1 MTKQFTYE
9 KQTFQEECVQNI
21 TSIFRDLHQN
31 QAFDKVMK
39 AHHQKNNFPFPI
51 IPENKNIDIMMETGT
66 GKTFTFIQTMLEL
79 CKQFGYKKF
88 IILIPTVP
96 IREGTKSNLQDT
108 KEYFKTIYANEREK
122 EIQTYVYEDGNTSQV
137 TQFINENR
145 LSVLIMTPAS
155 FSSKKNILNR
165 LLEKEIHTPEL
176 YLEEKTPPKT
186 YLESL
191 KRLNP
196 IIIMDEPHRFN
207 GDAFRNYFSGFDNYY
222 LRFGATFPKKAKNNI
237 PLSNVAFTL
246 DSISSFRQNLV
257 KKIVVYTQDVLENT
271 DTLIEV
277 KKVKSSNKAV
287 VQSLQNG
294 ISIRRE
300 LGVGDVYNGK
310 SIRKILKT
318 SVILSDDSKVE
329 IDYELSNEA
338 IRAMIRQTIEIHF
351 EKEKKL
357 FENGIKA
364 LTLFFIKSDTALFRG
379 ENPMIK
385 NIFEEEYIQIRKDW
399 MKKIDADSEYARY
412 LENDFDADGNLQV
425 HKGYFSGDKGTNDAK
440 IKSGVEEILKDKKK
454 LLSFESP
461 TRFIFSIWAL
471 QEGWDNP
478 NVFTICKLSNQGSEI
493 SKLQQIGRGLRIC
506 VDQNLKRKTL
516 QSFHG
521 NQEEFW
527 NVNNLDVVVSSK
539 EQGFVQ
545 AIQNEILANSFFI
558 NSVFSEQELKRLL
571 QEKNNFDDT
580 TVRRLFKLME
590 NKELILFKEMVDGQD
605 VFEKASDYSLLI
617 SKLDLPEDEQNALKN
632 LFAFDGNSYAQD
644 GNQKKEKKKVYIK
657 NQHLEDFKQMW
668 NKLNKKSFYTV
679 ENLDEEQKINLL
691 QAITNEIE
699 ELEIEKIILETRREE
714 LKVDR
719 LEEADAVY
727 GEIVG
732 KMSHQNKVDYLSF
745 VQTLSTE
752 TKTPLSFVVE
762 VFNNLSDNFRKSM
775 LVNNPKMA
783 LAEMVKI
790 IQKHLV
796 KAIRTQVNYEGLE
809 GNILPDVFRTE
820 NGKTYLDKG
829 SVGKFQKDIS
839 NQEFSLKEKWIFEDV
854 IEFDSEFEV
863 EIIEQDPNITEI
875 EIFGKLPKLRIQ
887 TPLGEYNPDFCYTIQ
902 KKNGKQLILVV
913 EAKGYDTSTDIPES
927 EKRKIEFAKIYFE
940 KLNETYKKQNSNIQI
955 RYTERIKR
963 AQLSSLITEI

>member
-1 MTKQFTYE
+1 MTKQFEYE

-21 TSIFRDLHQN
+21 VHIFRNLHQN
-31 QAFDKVMK
+31 QDFGKVMQ
-39 AHHQKNNFPFPI
+39 AHHRKNNYPFSI

-96 IREGTKSNLQDT
+96 IREGTKTNLQDT

-145 LSVLIMTPAS
+145 LSALIMTPAS

-165 LLEKEIHTPEL
+165 PLEKEIHTPEL
-176 YLEEKTPPKT
+176 FVENITQPKT
-186 YLESL
+186 YLEAL

-196 IIIMDEPHRFN
+196 IVIMDEPHRFN
-207 GDAFRNYFSGFDNYY
+207 GDAFKKYFSGFDNYY
-222 LRFGATFPKKAKNNI
+222 LRFGATFPKETKNNI
-237 PLSNVAFTL
+237 PLSNVAYTL

-257 KKIVVYTQDVLENT
+257 KKIVVYTQDVLDNT
-271 DTLIEV
+271 DTLIGIT
-277 KKVKSSNKAV
+277 KVKSSNKAV
-287 VQSLQNG
+287 VQSFRNG
-294 ISIRRE
+294 ISLKRE
-300 LGVGDVYNGK
+300 LGIGDVYNGK
-310 SIRKILKT
+310 SIRKILK
-318 SVILSDDSKVE
+318 SAMFLSDDSKVE
-329 IDYELSNEA
+329 VDYELSEDA
-338 IRAMIRQTIEIHF
+338 IRAMIRSTIEIHF
-351 EKEKKL
+351 EKEEEL

-364 LTLFFIKSDTALFRG
+364 LTLFFIKSDTSLFRG
-379 ENPMIK
+379 KNPVIK
-385 NIFEEEYIQIRKDW
+385 NIFEEEYVQIRKRRMEAINDN
-399 MKKIDADSEYARY
+399 SEYAQY
-412 LENDFDADGNLQV
+412 LQNDFDADGNVQV
-425 HKGYFSGDKGTNDAK
+425 HKGYFSGDKGNNDAK
-440 IKSGVEEILKDKKK
+440 IKAGVDEILKDKKK

-506 VDQNLKRKTL
+506 VDQHLKRKTL

-527 NVNNLDVVVSSK
+527 KVNNLDVVVSSQ

-545 AIQNEILANSFFI
+545 AIQNEILSNSFFI
-558 NSVFSEQELKRLL
+558 NNVFSEQELKRLL
-571 QEKNNFDDT
+571 QEKNNFDDH
-580 TVRRLFKLME
+580 TVRRLFKILE

-605 VFEKASDYSLLI
+605 IYEKSPDYSLL
-617 SKLDLPEDEQNALKN
+617 LNELNLPENEQNALRN

-644 GNQKKEKKKVYIK
+644 GNKKREKKNVYIK
-657 NQHLEDFKQMW
+657 NQHLDSFKQMW

-679 ENLDEEQKINLL
+679 ENLNTEQKYHLL
-691 QAITNEIE
+691 QNIKNEIE
-699 ELEIEKIILETRREE
+699 SLKIEKIILQTLREE
-714 LKVDR
+714 LKVNR
-719 LEEADAVY
+719 LEEPDAIY
-727 GEIVG
+727 GEVVANL
-732 KMSHQNKVDYLSF
+732 SHQNKVDYLGF
-745 VQTLSTE
+745 VQTLAVE
-752 TKTPLSFVVE
+752 TKMPLTFVVE
-762 VFNNLSDNFRKSM
+762 VFNTLSDDFRNTM
-775 LVNNPKMA
+775 LTHNPKLA

-790 IQKHLV
+790 IQKNLV
-796 KAIRTQVNYEGLE
+796 NAIRTQVKYDGIEGS
-809 GNILPDVFRTE
+809 ILPDVFRIE
-820 NGKTYLDKG
+820 DGKTYLDKG

-839 NQEFSLKEKWIFEDV
+839 HQEFSLKEKWIFEEV

-863 EIIEQDPNITEI
+863 EIIEQDPNITAI
-875 EIFGKLPKLRIQ
+875 EIFGKLPRLRIQ

-902 KKNGKQLILVV
+902 KKDGKQLILVV
-913 EAKGYDTSTDIPES
+913 EAKGYDASTDIPEN

-940 KLNETYKKQNSNIQI
+940 KLNAYYQNQNSNIQI
-955 RYTERIKR
+955 RYTERIKK
-963 AQLSSLITEI
+963 AQLASLIEI